1 MKKKKVF
8 QGNISPS
15 LTFGTGEKSISFL
28 QAYSTSVKEKASKR
42 SFSSPLKREALSR
55 LLNNLNKREMDERVG
70 REGIRVDCSFCR
82 GIREGGVEG
91 YSTQKASSGGLLL
104 RCVLQQNSSLLCVP

>member
-28 QAYSTSVKEKASKR
+28 RAYSWSVKEKAGR
-42 SFSSPLKREALSR
+42 RGFSSPLKREAPSR

-70 REGIRVDCSFCR
+70 GGGSKVDCSFCR
-82 GIREGGVEG
+82 GIREGG
-91 YSTQKASSGGLLL
+91 GGREIFDSKSEQWRL
-104 RCVLQQNSSLLCVP
+104 VIKV

>member
-1 MKKKKVF
+1 MYERGKKKVF

-28 QAYSTSVKEKASKR
+28 QAYSTSVKEKAGRR
-42 SFSSPLKREALSR
+42 SFSSPLKREAPSR

-70 REGIRVDCSFCR
+70 DGGSTVDCSFCR
-82 GIREGGVEG
+82 GGGSEKARGGWDIRLKERAVAAC
-91 YSTQKASSGGLLL
+91 Y
-104 RCVLQQNSSLLCVP
+104 

>member
-1 MKKKKVF
+1 MYEEEKKVF

-28 QAYSTSVKEKASKR
+28 QAYCTSVKEKASRR
-42 SFSSPLKREALSR
+42 SFSSPLKREAPSR

-70 REGIRVDCSFCR
+70 GGGSRVDCSFCR
-82 GIREGGVEG
+82 GIREGEREG
-91 YSTQKASSGGLLL
+91 GIFDSKSEQWRL
-104 RCVLQQNSSLLCVP
+104 VINP

>member
-28 QAYSTSVKEKASKR
+28 RAYSWSVKEKAGR
-42 SFSSPLKREALSR
+42 RGFSSPLKREAPSR
-55 LLNNLNKREMDERVG
+55 LLNNLNKREMDER
-70 REGIRVDCSFCR
+70 
-82 GIREGGVEG
+82 EGGAEG
-91 YSTQKASSGGLLL
+91 VRLIAVSVRGSEKAGGGGIFDSKSEQGRL
-104 RCVLQQNSSLLCVP
+104 VIKV